1 VIAFSLRFSYNES
14 YLIKEKKMIKLD
26 AEVIAR
32 QYATSVVEI
41 GLARSA
47 ESLGYENHAFALG
60 YTQSDIRI
68 LLEDLNLNQR
78 QLKILSQRVL

>member
-1 VIAFSLRFSYNES
+1 
-14 YLIKEKKMIKLD
+14 MTKLN
-26 AEVIAR
+26 AEVIAN
-32 QYATSVVEI
+32 QYADSVVEI

-47 ESLGYENHAFALG
+47 ESLGYESHAFALG

-68 LLEDLNLNQR
+68 LLEELNLTQK

>member
-1 VIAFSLRFSYNES
+1 M
-14 YLIKEKKMIKLD
+14 KMTKLN
-26 AEVIAR
+26 AEVLAG
-32 QYATSVVEI
+32 QYADSVVEI

-47 ESLGYENHAFALG
+47 ESLGYESHAFVLG

-68 LLEDLNLNQR
+68 LLEELNLNQR